1 MSDNELLLA
10 ISSMMDSMM
19 DKKLEP
25 LQKNVSKL
33 QEEMKDM
40 KVQMRDMEVELK
52 NEMSD
57 MKEELRSEISGVKD
71 ELRSEISGVKK
82 ELGNEISDLKA
93 QMRGM
98 DTRLKKIEIT
108 QENEILPRLQN
119 IEACYTSTY
128 ERYAEGADQIQNTM
142 QDMTLIKK
150 VVTEHSAKLK
160 RIQ

>member
-10 ISSMMDSMM
+10 ISSMMD
-19 DKKLEP
+19 KKLEP
-25 LQKNVSKL
+25 LQKDISKL
-33 QEEMKDM
+33 QDNVSDI
-40 KVQMRDMEVELK
+40 KVEMRDIK
-52 NEMSD
+52 AEM
-57 MKEELRSEISGVKD
+57 REI
-71 ELRSEISGVKK
+71 
-82 ELGNEISDLKA
+82 
-93 QMRGM
+93 
-98 DTRLKKIEIT
+98 
-108 QENEILPRLQN
+108 PRLQN

>member
-10 ISSMMDSMM
+10 ISSMMD
-19 DKKLEP
+19 KKLEP
-25 LQKNVSKL
+25 LQKDISKL
-33 QEEMKDM
+33 QDNVSDIKVEM
-40 KVQMRDMEVELK
+40 R
-52 NEMSD
+52 
-57 MKEELRSEISGVKD
+57 EI
-71 ELRSEISGVKK
+71 
-82 ELGNEISDLKA
+82 
-93 QMRGM
+93 
-98 DTRLKKIEIT
+98 DTRIKRIEIT

>member
-10 ISSMMDSMM
+10 ISSMMD
-19 DKKLEP
+19 KKLEP
-25 LQKNVSKL
+25 LRKDISRLQDDVS
-33 QEEMKDM
+33 DM
-40 KVQMRDMEVELK
+40 KVQMRELK
-52 NEMSD
+52 EQAID
-57 MKEELRSEISGVKD
+57 TGAQVRELDI
-71 ELRSEISGVKK
+71 
-82 ELGNEISDLKA
+82 
-93 QMRGM
+93 
-98 DTRLKKIEIT
+98 RLKNIEIN
-108 QENEILPRLQN
+108 QENEILPRLQT

>member
-10 ISSMMDSMM
+10 ISSMMD
-19 DKKLEP
+19 KKLEP
-25 LQKNVSKL
+25 LQKDISKL
-33 QEEMKDM
+33 QDNVSDI
-40 KVQMRDMEVELK
+40 KVEMRDIK
-52 NEMSD
+52 AEM
-57 MKEELRSEISGVKD
+57 REI
-71 ELRSEISGVKK
+71 
-82 ELGNEISDLKA
+82 
-93 QMRGM
+93 
-98 DTRLKKIEIT
+98 DTRIKRIEIT

>member
-25 LQKNVSKL
+25 LQKNISKL
-33 QEEMKDM
+33 QDEMKDM
-40 KVQMRDMEVELK
+40 KVQMR
-52 NEMSD
+52 
-57 MKEELRSEISGVKD
+57 
-71 ELRSEISGVKK
+71 
-82 ELGNEISDLKA
+82 
-93 QMRGM
+93 GM
-98 DTRLKKIEIT
+98 DARLKKIEIN
-108 QENEILPRLQN
+108 QENEILPRLQT